1 MVSINDVQQAPSRIA
16 NIYGKD
22 SRLSQVGSFRVDNKG
37 ANSED
42 SAKAERLGS
51 CQKIGDASLGRE

>member
-1 MVSINDVQQAPSRIA
+1 MVSVNDAQQAPSRIA

-22 SRLSQVGSFRVDNKG
+22 SRLCQVGSFRVDNKG
-37 ANSED
+37 PNSED

-51 CQKIGDASLGRE
+51 CQQIRDASLRRE